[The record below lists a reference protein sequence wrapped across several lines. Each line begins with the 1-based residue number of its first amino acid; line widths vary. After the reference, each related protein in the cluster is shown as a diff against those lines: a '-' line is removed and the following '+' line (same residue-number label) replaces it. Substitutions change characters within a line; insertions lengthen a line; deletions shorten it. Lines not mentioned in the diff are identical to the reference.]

1 MKVFTL
7 PAAAFAL
14 LTANAALAKAP
25 PPAAG
30 NYPCYTYQVS
40 QQLHDRQRTS
50 VATLETDWRM
60 VYERS
65 TDIVPAGISLS
76 LDGKNGYRV
85 VGTRAR
91 GTYSYSAATG
101 QVSFA
106 GEANQLKLRSYFVK
120 NGLYIFQFQP
130 DPDVFYH
137 CEYNSGNRQIGSTGA
152 QQQTTGPRQ
161 NGPAGNVARPRNP
174 RPMTANDVNGR
185 FEGSYVCSIEGETRL
200 RLDLQ
205 ASPSGRMTGTLT
217 FGGTNGAP
225 VGSYTV
231 RGLWSAQSFFLSA
244 GEWIDHPDGY
254 VMANINGYLA
264 QGGGLA
270 GEMVYQGCTGFN
282 VTRK

>member
-1 MKVFTL
+1 M
-7 PAAAFAL
+7 L
-14 LTANAALAKAP
+14 LLNANQASAKAP

-30 NYPCYTYQVS
+30 VYPCYTYQIS
-40 QQLHDRQRTS
+40 QQLHERQRAS

-65 TDIVPAGISLS
+65 TDIYPAGISIS

-91 GTYSYSAATG
+91 GTYSYNAATG

-152 QQQTTGPRQ
+152 QQQVAGPPQ
-161 NGPAGNVARPRNP
+161 SGPARDVARPRSP
-174 RPMTANDVNGR
+174 RPMTASDVNGR
-185 FEGSYVCSIEGETRL
+185 FEGSYVCSVEGETRL

-205 ASPSGRMTGTLT
+205 AKQNGRLTGTFT
-217 FGGTNGAP
+217 FGGNNNSP
-225 VGSYTV
+225 IGSYTM
-231 RGLWSAQSFFLSA
+231 RGLWSPESFFLA
-244 GEWIDHPDGY
+244 ADEWIERPDGF
-254 VMANINGYLA
+254 VMANMTGYLA

-270 GEMVYQGCTGFN
+270 GEVQYQGCTGFN
-282 VTRK
+282 VIRK

>member
-1 MKVFTL
+1 MLFL
-7 PAAAFAL
+7 NAS
-14 LTANAALAKAP
+14 TASAKAP

-30 NYPCYTYQVS
+30 SYPCYTYQIS
-40 QQLHDRQRTS
+40 QQLHERQRAS

-65 TDIVPAGISLS
+65 TDIVPAGISIW
-76 LDGKNGYRV
+76 LDGKSAYRV

-137 CEYNSGNRQIGSTGA
+137 CEYNSGNRQIGSAGA
-152 QQQTTGPRQ
+152 QQQQTGTPRQ
-161 NGPAGNVARPRNP
+161 SASTRNVARPRNP
-174 RPMTANDVNGR
+174 RALTLNDVNGR
-185 FEGSYVCSIEGETRL
+185 FEGSYVCSVEGETRL

-205 ASPSGRMTGTLT
+205 ANPNGRLTGTFT
-217 FGGTNGAP
+217 FGGTNGTP
-225 VGSYTV
+225 IGSYTM
-231 RGLWSAQSFFLSA
+231 RGLWSPESFFLSA
-244 GEWIDHPDGY
+244 DQWVQQPEGF
-254 VMANINGYLA
+254 VMANVNGYLA

-270 GEMVYQGCTGFN
+270 GEVVYQGCTGFN